1 MQKRSRGLT
10 LVELLIGI
18 ALLLVGGSALLLGM
32 NTSMVHADFLT
43 QMQIVL
49 NAAQGRL
56 EELSATS
63 FDTLWTDARFGQA
76 RPAVAGALPALPI
89 GLCRGV
95 GEDANC
101 DGVLNAGE
109 DLNGNNRLDEPVPG
123 ARLSVQI
130 RSADARN
137 PANPA
142 LLDLYVSGCWASR
155 GRAIGEDRNC
165 NGRLDVGEDAN
176 GNTLMDGPVALTTR
190 IGRAE

>member
-1 MQKRSRGLT
+1 MQRQASGLT
-10 LVELLIGI
+10 LVELLLGA
-18 ALLLVGGSALLLGM
+18 ALLLMGGGALLLGM
-32 NTSMVHADFLT
+32 NTSMVHTDYLT

-56 EELSATS
+56 EELTATP
-63 FDTLWTDARFGQA
+63 FDTLWADPRFAQA
-76 RPAVAGALPALPI
+76 RPAVAAALPALPI

-95 GEDANC
+95 GEDVNC

-142 LLDLYVSGCWASR
+142 LLDIYVSGCWASR

-165 NGRLDVGEDAN
+165 NGRLDAGEDAN
-176 GNTLMDGPVALTTR
+176 NNTLMDGPVALVTR